1 MRKGQLI
8 VFEGLDCSFKETNS
22 KVLLN
27 HIEQKY
33 GHDVKL
39 VSFPRYQS
47 KASYFVTEYL
57 SGRYGV
63 QEDLT
68 SNAISSLYMVDMFDY
83 MKKIGQRHLDNGG
96 ILIMDRYWFSN
107 LYYRLGWMKENASD
121 DEDSP
126 FYANGIIHSELPNE
140 ISKLAYAFELPTPDM
155 VYKMISS
162 SNAIKD
168 KVTAKHSQNDIHES
182 DLKYLMYVKE
192 EFDAFDFAHLCY
204 PAKEVKQVNITVS
217 FNTTAVENGYD
228 VKERADV
235 AKEVIDAYEE
245 FRKGRK

>member
-33 GHDVKL
+33 GHNVKL

-107 LYYRLGWMKENASD
+107 LYYRLGWMKENATE

-126 FYANGIIHSELPNE
+126 FYQNGIIQSELPNE
-140 ISKLAYAFELPTPDM
+140 ISKLAYAFELPTPDL

-192 EFDAFDFAHLCY
+192 EFDAFDFVHLCY

-217 FNTTAVENGYD
+217 FNTAAVENGYD
-228 VKERADV
+228 VKDRADV
-235 AKEVIDAYEE
+235 AKEVIDAYED